1 MTLTALLEKYDVP
14 VPRYTSYP
22 TVPQW
27 HDTPSTDEWIA
38 SVGRAAGRTDAG
50 LAVYVHL
57 PFCESL
63 CTYCGC
69 NTVITRDHGREA
81 PYVDRVLAEL
91 QIYLDRVPA
100 LAEQPF
106 RQLHLGG
113 GTPTFLSAA
122 ELARLVKGLYA
133 RLPHRD
139 DDFEGSVE
147 VDPRVTNVEHLTALR
162 ELGFTRISLGV
173 QDIDPEVQRLVNRI
187 QPVEQ
192 TERLAAEARALGYL
206 SVNFDLIYGLP
217 GQTEETIRALAREVL
232 RLRPDRLAV
241 YSFARVPWIKP
252 QQRRFKDD
260 QIPVGPEKRA
270 LYETIRGPLV
280 AGGYLE
286 IGLDHFALPDDAL
299 ARVAETGGLH
309 RNFMG
314 YTEVRTTTL
323 LGLGVSAISET
334 PDCYHQNEK
343 ILTTWERRV
352 DSGEIPTLRGHR
364 LSADDQHRRELIASL
379 MTRFSVPIGEGDLA
393 ADNHFVEELVADG
406 LVQIADG
413 VLRISEQGRPF
424 LRNVASLLDAYLAR
438 QDLSRPTYSKSV

>member
-1 MTLTALLEKYDVP
+1 
-14 VPRYTSYP
+14 
-22 TVPQW
+22 
-27 HDTPSTDEWIA
+27 
-38 SVGRAAGRTDAG
+38 
-50 LAVYVHL
+50 
-57 PFCESL
+57 
-63 CTYCGC
+63 
-69 NTVITRDHGREA
+69 
-81 PYVDRVLAEL
+81 
-91 QIYLDRVPA
+91 
-100 LAEQPF
+100 
-106 RQLHLGG
+106 
-113 GTPTFLSAA
+113 
-122 ELARLVKGLYA
+122 
-133 RLPHRD
+133 HRD

-309 RNFMG
+309 
-314 YTEVRTTTL
+314 
-323 LGLGVSAISET
+323 
-334 PDCYHQNEK
+334 
-343 ILTTWERRV
+343 
-352 DSGEIPTLRGHR
+352 
-364 LSADDQHRRELIASL
+364 
-379 MTRFSVPIGEGDLA
+379 
-393 ADNHFVEELVADG
+393 
-406 LVQIADG
+406 
-413 VLRISEQGRPF
+413 
-424 LRNVASLLDAYLAR
+424 
-438 QDLSRPTYSKSV
+438 